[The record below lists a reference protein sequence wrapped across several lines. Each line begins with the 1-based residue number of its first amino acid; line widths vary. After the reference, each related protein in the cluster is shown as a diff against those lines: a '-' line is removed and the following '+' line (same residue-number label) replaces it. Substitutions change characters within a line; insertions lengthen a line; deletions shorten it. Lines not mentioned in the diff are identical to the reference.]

1 LLALHVQRNTGIV
14 KAVQNSANSGISGL
28 RKDEYAGNYPYMW
41 RVGPF
46 EARKPRPVMSHHHRN
61 ADSKPPAVA
70 AEASLLRTVVHLW
83 PYIWPFDR
91 RDLKFRILGAMV
103 LLLAAKLAT
112 IAVPFTYKWATDALA
127 GTGSAPV
134 ATSDWLVWA
143 MAAPIAMTIAYGG
156 MRILMAALTQL
167 RDGMFAQVAMNAVR
181 RLAYRT
187 FVHMHELSLRFHL
200 ERKTGGLTRV
210 LERGRNA
217 IETIVRMVILQLAP
231 TIIELLLI
239 IGVLMWQFDWR
250 YVAVVLATV
259 TVYMIYTYL
268 ATEWRIGIR
277 RKMNESDTEANVKA
291 IDSLLNYETVKY
303 FSAEEREAARYDK
316 SMERYEANSVKAYT
330 SLAVLNAGQAVIFT
344 IGLAAAMVLCAFEI
358 SAGTKT
364 VGDFVMVNAMMIQ
377 LYQPL
382 NFMGMVYRE
391 IKQAVIDIETMF
403 GILNRDPEIKDSPVA
418 PELKVTSGHVRFE
431 NVAFSYEPDRKIL
444 KGINF
449 EVAAGKTVAV
459 VGPSGAGKSTLSR
472 LLFRFYDLAGGRI
485 MIDGQDIARVT
496 QKSLRK
502 VIGMVPQDTVLFND
516 TIRYNIRYGRWEAS
530 NEEVEQAASMAQI
543 DGLIRMAPKGYDTE
557 VGERGL
563 KLSGGEKQRVA
574 IARTILK
581 APPILVLDEATSA
594 LDSHTEREI
603 QDALE
608 RVSKGRTTLVIAH
621 RLSTIVGADEIIV
634 LEAGEIVER
643 GTHAALLAKKGL
655 YESMWNRQREAEEA
669 REKLARAGED
679 EGAPNRNPPPVQDTL
694 TGAAAT
700 APPIEAPADAA
711 E

>member
-1 LLALHVQRNTGIV
+1 
-14 KAVQNSANSGISGL
+14 
-28 RKDEYAGNYPYMW
+28 
-41 RVGPF
+41 
-46 EARKPRPVMSHHHRN
+46 MSDHHHHRTPESN
-61 ADSKPPAVA
+61 TRVSADRGA
-70 AEASLLRTVVHLW
+70 LLTTIIRLW
-83 PYIWPFDR
+83 PYIWPTER
-91 RDLKFRILGAMV
+91 RDLKLRVLGAMV

-112 IAVPFTYKWATDALA
+112 ISVPFTFKWATDALA
-127 GTGSAPV
+127 GHGTAP
-134 ATSDWLVWA
+134 AAASDWLLWA
-143 MAAPIAMTIAYGG
+143 VSIPVAMTIAYGG

-167 RDGMFAQVAMNAVR
+167 RDGIFAKVAMHAVR

-217 IETIVRMVILQLAP
+217 IETIVRMVILQLSP
-231 TIIELLLI
+231 TIIELALI
-239 IGVLMWQFDWR
+239 VAVLMWQFDWR
-250 YVAVVLATV
+250 YVAVIMATV
-259 TVYMIYTYL
+259 AVYLAYTYH

-277 RKMNESDTEANVKA
+277 RRMNESDTDANIKA

-303 FSAEEREAARYDK
+303 FSAEQREAERYDK
-316 SMERYEANSVKAYT
+316 SMMRYETASVSAYT

-344 IGLAAAMVLCAFEI
+344 LGLAAAMVMCAFEI
-358 SAGTKT
+358 KAGTKT
-364 VGDFVMVNAMMIQ
+364 IGDFVLINSMMIQ

-403 GILNRDPEIKDSPVA
+403 SILAREPEIKDA
-418 PELKVTSGHVRFE
+418 PAAPPLKVASGSIRFE
-431 NVAFSYEPDRKIL
+431 NVRFAYEPERRIL
-444 KGINF
+444 KGISF
-449 EVAAGKTVAV
+449 DVPAGHTVAV
-459 VGPSGAGKSTLSR
+459 VGPSGAGKSTISR

-485 MIDGQDIARVT
+485 LIDGQDIARVT
-496 QKSLRK
+496 QKSLRHA
-502 VIGMVPQDTVLFND
+502 IGMVPQDTVLFND
-516 TIRYNIRYGRWEAS
+516 TIRYNIRYGRWQAS
-530 NEEVEQAASMAQI
+530 DAEVEEAAKLAQI
-543 DGLIRMAPKGYDTE
+543 DDLIRLSPKGYETE

-621 RLSTIVGADEIIV
+621 RLSTIVGADEIVV
-634 LEAGEIVER
+634 LDQGEIVER
-643 GTHAALLAKKGL
+643 GTHVALLAANGL
-655 YESMWNRQREAEEA
+655 YASMWNRQREAEEA
-669 REKLARAGED
+669 REKLALAAEP
-679 EGAPNRNPPPVQDTL
+679 EAAPNRNPPLVDDIITQAVSKPL
-694 TGAAAT
+694 
-700 APPIEAPADAA
+700 EAPADAA